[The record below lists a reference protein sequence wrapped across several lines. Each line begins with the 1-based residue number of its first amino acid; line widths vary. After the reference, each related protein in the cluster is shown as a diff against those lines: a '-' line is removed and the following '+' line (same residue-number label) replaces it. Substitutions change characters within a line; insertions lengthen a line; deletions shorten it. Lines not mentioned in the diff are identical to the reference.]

1 MKKNIFL
8 LLIVFTVVFLSVSC
22 TPEVNDKEIGLGLP
36 KKLQGVWCV
45 FKGYKTSIRIMINGD
60 SIQSMDMDKGG
71 IVYDVVNTNDGAILS
86 QFDPET
92 YSPVDKLVGYEPIY
106 SDGYQLKWQDKVI
119 WLMYAPES
127 DAMRFILIEGIN
139 NSVKY
144 NYHLIR
150 I

>member
-8 LLIVFTVVFLSVSC
+8 LLIIFVVIFLSVSC
-22 TPEVNDKEIGLGLP
+22 EVNDKEIGLGLP
-36 KKLQGVWCV
+36 EKLQGVWCV
-45 FKGYKTSIRIMINGD
+45 FKGYKTSIRIMIDGD

-86 QFDPET
+86 QFDPKT

-139 NSVKY
+139 NSIKY

-150 I
+150 L